1 MSDSKTYFKL
11 PLSVSRPADLSRLI
25 HELTQ
30 INEDLDQERIRNPHQ
45 KPEIKTSSKMTDV
58 LTANNIDITTKEHR
72 DGLLKIFNRLSERN
86 QIINISFASEATPEF
101 IEKIVEWFR
110 KEIDPYCFIVVGIN
124 PTIGVGCIAR
134 TKNKV
139 FDMSLKSGLNSTR
152 ELLTSR
158 IRELDKA

>member
-1 MSDSKTYFKL
+1 MPDSKEYFKL
-11 PLSVSRPADLSRLI
+11 PLSVSQPVDLNRLI
-25 HELTQ
+25 HELMK
-30 INEDLDQERIRNPHQ
+30 INEDLNQEKIRNPSR
-45 KPEIKTSSKMTDV
+45 KPEIKVSSKMADV
-58 LTANNIDITTKEHR
+58 LTVNNIDIASKEHQ
-72 DGLLKIFNRLSERN
+72 DSLLKILNRLKERD
-86 QIINISFASEATPEF
+86 QVINISFASEATPEF
-101 IEKIVEWFR
+101 IEKITEWFR

-139 FDMSLKSGLNSTR
+139 FDMSLRSGLNSTR